1 MNDEVFLVEKD
12 GRIVVIESPCFYDNI
27 TELESYIDTL
37 NAKVEGVLLSYN
49 SAGASF
55 QSKAKKYATKHAD
68 EYGHMG
74 GGKALI
80 DGFIAI
86 FKDSFDASIH
96 TTTDYLTNGKN
107 IIGGIEFDIINT
119 AEGFDIF
126 IPEIDTMYT
135 HMLGHNCHSI
145 VAGEAHADA
154 IISTL
159 KEYLSKGYD
168 LIITSH
174 YTPEDLRHTTMKN

>member
-27 TELESYIDTL
+27 TELESYIDIL
-37 NAKVEGVLLSYN
+37 NAKVEGVLLSYH

-55 QSKAKKYATKHAD
+55 QPKAKKYATKHAD
-68 EYGHMG
+68 EYGHLG

-80 DGFIAI
+80 DGFIST
-86 FKDSFDASIH
+86 FKDSFDGSIH
-96 TTTDYLTNGKN
+96 TTTDYLTKGKN
-107 IIGGIEFDIINT
+107 IIGGIEFEIIDT

-145 VAGEAHADA
+145 VAGEAHEVY
-154 IISTL
+154 S
-159 KEYLSKGYD
+159 
-168 LIITSH
+168 
-174 YTPEDLRHTTMKN
+174 R